1 MEDNSGSPH
10 HLDDLDK
17 KLYAKDE
24 RELPHRRPQV
34 LADVRRIAKREWPHM
49 EATARDAM
57 KTVSTSTSMFK
68 KFFLG
73 AGAIFLIALCY
84 AGYMFFFGGN
94 VVSAEHIKLNILG
107 NAFTPGGE
115 ELPLQV
121 EIANENAI
129 KLEDAELIVE
139 YPKTG
144 TDLSVISDIDRVK
157 KTVGTVG
164 SGRMTIENIALTL
177 FGTQGSTKEL
187 RFILEYHVEGS
198 NALFRKERLYTVTI
212 SSSPLDVT
220 INAPDTTVAGQPYL
234 FELALTTNSKKAIPG
249 MRMRIDYPTGFRF
262 KKANPAPTSS
272 FTNNVW
278 ELGTLEPGV
287 TQKIQVEGALL
298 GQNGE
303 DRAFRVYVGEGDSGD
318 RSVVSVVY
326 NSTLKKVAIA
336 RPFLEATIA
345 IGGATKVDEGVYS
358 LGSKSSVDAEITW
371 KNNLPTQLTDVE
383 ISAQIVGDL
392 LDTKTVRASGG
403 YFGANDRKAVW
414 TKDTL
419 QTLGRIA
426 PGDTGSVGLSFSFVP
441 LVTAVANPHI
451 DIIVSVKGRAVGD
464 GGTISAVDS
473 ASTATIQFGTDIQ
486 ILAEALYKDGPFANT
501 GSIPPKVGQK
511 TTYTLKWSL
520 TNTLNPVSGV
530 VVKGTLPAYVAFVGT
545 VSPASESVVFDPNTR
560 DVTWR
565 AGSLAKGTGI
575 AGTPKE
581 VYFQVEVTPNGG
593 QVSSSPAILRQTTV
607 SGIDTYTKQTVRG
620 SFNRDVTTSLRS
632 DTDYVSTNDKVVE

>member
-1 MEDNSGSPH
+1 MEDNSGTPH

-17 KLYAKDE
+17 KLYASDE
-24 RELPHRRPQV
+24 RQLPHRRTAV
-34 LADVRRIAKREWPHM
+34 LSDVRRIAKREWPHV

-57 KTVSTSTSMFK
+57 KTVSTSTSLFK

-73 AGAIFLIALCY
+73 AGAIFLLALCY

-129 KLEDAELIVE
+129 ALQDAELIVE

-157 KTVGTVG
+157 KTVGVVG
-164 SGRMTIENIALTL
+164 SGRMTVENIALTL

-187 RFILEYHVEGS
+187 RFVLEYHVEGS

-220 INAPDTTVAGQPYL
+220 IAAPDTTVAGQPYL
-234 FELALTTNSKKAIPG
+234 FELSLTTNAKKPIDG

-287 TQKIQVEGALL
+287 TQKIQVEGTLL

-318 RSVVSVVY
+318 RSMVRTVY

-336 RPFLEATIA
+336 RPFLEANIA
-345 IGGATKVDEGVYS
+345 IGGAQKADEGVYS
-358 LGSKSSVDAEITW
+358 VGSKSSVDAEITW
-371 KNNLPTQLTDVE
+371 KNNLPNQLTDVE
-383 ISAQIVGDL
+383 ITAQIVGDL
-392 LDTKTVRASGG
+392 LDTKTVRASSG

-414 TKDTL
+414 TKDTMPV
-419 QTLGRIA
+419 LGRIA

-441 LVTAVANPHI
+441 LVTAAANPHV
-451 DIIVSVKGRAVGD
+451 DIIVSVKGRALGD
-464 GGTISAVDS
+464 GGTLSSVDS
-473 ASTATIQFGTDIQ
+473 ATTATIQFGTEMQ
-486 ILAEALYKDGPFANT
+486 VLAETLYKDGPFANT
-501 GSIPPKVGQK
+501 GALPPKVGQK
-511 TTYTLKWSL
+511 TTYTLRFSL
-520 TNTLNPVSGV
+520 TNTLNPVSNA
-530 VVKGTLPAYVAFVGT
+530 VVKGTLPAYVNFVGT
-545 VSPASESVVFDPNTR
+545 VSPSSESVVFDPNTR
-560 DVTWR
+560 EVTWR

-575 AGTPKE
+575 AGNPKE
-581 VYFQVEVTPNGG
+581 VYFQVELTPNGG
-593 QVSSSPAILRQTTV
+593 QVGGSPVLLRAVTA
-607 SGIDTYTKQTVRG
+607 SGIDTYTKQAIKAT
-620 SFNRDVTTSLRS
+620 FNRDNTTSLRN
-632 DTDYVSTNDKVVE
+632 DTDYVPANDKVVE